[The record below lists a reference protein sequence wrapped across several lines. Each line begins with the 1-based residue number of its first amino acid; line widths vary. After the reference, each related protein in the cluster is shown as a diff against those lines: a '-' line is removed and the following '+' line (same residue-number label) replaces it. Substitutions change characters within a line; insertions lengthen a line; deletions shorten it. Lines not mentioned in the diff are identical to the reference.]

1 MSAPSP
7 AAPPLKLSHG
17 YSIEL
22 RDHPDGAIAVIDH
35 LYAYPEALRE
45 FALAQTF
52 DVKRG
57 KYPGVRAPLPKQ
69 PDLAA
74 LVSAVTGQTLSLGGD
89 RNYLAIITYE
99 ESELGEKQITPH
111 VDKPD
116 ADIVAGVVY
125 LNRPEQCFGGTA
137 FYRHRASGI
146 TGLRSVPEVRER
158 MRAVGC
164 DRFEAFE
171 AHIYDERKGASAG
184 WTAGSNEHWELIE
197 LVEMRP
203 NRLVVYPAWVFHSAY
218 MQAGAFGR
226 ELTARRLTQ
235 NLFFDVAAVGPP

>member
-1 MSAPSP
+1 MTP
-7 AAPPLKLSHG
+7 AAPPLTLNPS
-17 YSIEL
+17 YRVEL
-22 RDHPDGAIAVIDH
+22 RDHPDGVIAVIDDV
-35 LYAYPEALRE
+35 YADPRALRE

-69 PDLAA
+69 SDLAA
-74 LVSAVTGQTLSLGGD
+74 LVSAVTGQALLLGND

-116 ADIVAGVVY
+116 ANIVAGVVY
-125 LNRPEQCFGGTA
+125 LNPPEQCFGGTA

-146 TGLRSVPEVRER
+146 TGLRSGADVRER

-164 DRFEAFE
+164 DSFEAFE

-203 NRLVVYPAWVFHSAY
+203 NRLAVYPAWVFHSAY

-226 ELTARRLTQ
+226 EQTARRLTQ
-235 NLFFDVAAVGPP
+235 NIFFDVAAVGTV